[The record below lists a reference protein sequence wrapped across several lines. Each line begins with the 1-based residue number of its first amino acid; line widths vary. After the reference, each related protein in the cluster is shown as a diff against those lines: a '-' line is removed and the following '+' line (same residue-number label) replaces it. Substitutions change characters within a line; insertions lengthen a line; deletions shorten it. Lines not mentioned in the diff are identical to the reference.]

1 MDAIEILICDSLADS
16 LSRFNFPGAIST
28 IAAERRIVPDEVT
41 ENLDELQVSVV
52 PGELDVSNHTHGADL
67 FEPTVH
73 VIVAKR
79 FDSNQELDDLYDLRS
94 NIVDAIRS
102 KALPASVPPMPTG
115 THWYS
120 IQNVVTFGR
129 DQVANMRTFLA
140 DIAIVYRRSQEK
152 VF

>member
-16 LSRFNFPGAIST
+16 LSKFTFPGSITT
-28 IAAERRIVPDEVT
+28 IAAVRRIVPDEVT

-52 PGELDVSNHTHGADL
+52 PGEVDVSNHTHGADL

-79 FDSNQELDDLYDLRS
+79 FEDDEELDALYDLRS
-94 NIVDAIRS
+94 NILDAIRS

-140 DIAIVYRRSQEK
+140 DIAVVYRRSQEK
-152 VF
+152 VL

>member
-16 LSRFNFPGAIST
+16 LSKFTFPGAIAT
-28 IAAERRIVPDEVT
+28 VDAVRRIVPDEVT
-41 ENLDELQVSVV
+41 EDISELKVSVV
-52 PGELDVSNHTHGADL
+52 PGELDVTNLTHGADL
-67 FEPTVH
+67 FESTVH
-73 VIVAKR
+73 VVIAKK
-79 FDSNQELDDLYDLRS
+79 FDTDQELDDLYDLRS

-102 KALPASVPPMPTG
+102 KALPASVPPMPPG

-140 DIAIVYRRSQEK
+140 DIAVVYRRSQEK
-152 VF
+152 VL

>member
-16 LSRFNFPGAIST
+16 LSKFTFPGAIAT
-28 IAAERRIVPDEVT
+28 VEAVRRIVPDDVT
-41 ENLDELQVSVV
+41 ENLDELQVSIV

-73 VIVAKR
+73 VIVAKK
-79 FDSNQELDDLYDLRS
+79 FSSDQELDDLYDLRS

-102 KALPASVPPMPTG
+102 KALPASVPPMPPG

-140 DIAIVYRRSQEK
+140 DIAVVYRRSQEK
-152 VF
+152 VN

>member
-1 MDAIEILICDSLADS
+1 MDAIEILICDSIADS
-16 LSRFNFPGAIST
+16 LSRFAFPGAISEVS
-28 IAAERRIVPDEVT
+28 AVRRIVPDEVT

-52 PGELDVSNHTHGADL
+52 PGEVEVSNHTHGADL
-67 FEPTVH
+67 FEPTIH
-73 VIVAKR
+73 VIVAKK
-79 FDSNQELDDLYDLRS
+79 FDTDQELDDLYDLRS

-102 KALPASVPPMPTG
+102 KALPPSIPPMPPG

-152 VF
+152 VI

>member
-1 MDAIEILICDSLADS
+1 MDAIEILICNSVADS
-16 LSRFNFPGAIST
+16 LSRHTFPGAIQRIT
-28 IAAERRIVPDEVT
+28 ATRRIVPDEVT

-52 PGELDVSNHTHGADL
+52 PGELDVTNLTHGADL
-67 FEPTVH
+67 FESTIH
-73 VIVAKR
+73 VVIAKK
-79 FDSNQELDDLYDLRS
+79 FDSDQELDDLYDLRS

-102 KALPASVPPMPTG
+102 KALPASVPPMPPA

-129 DQVANMRTFLA
+129 DQVMNMRTFLA